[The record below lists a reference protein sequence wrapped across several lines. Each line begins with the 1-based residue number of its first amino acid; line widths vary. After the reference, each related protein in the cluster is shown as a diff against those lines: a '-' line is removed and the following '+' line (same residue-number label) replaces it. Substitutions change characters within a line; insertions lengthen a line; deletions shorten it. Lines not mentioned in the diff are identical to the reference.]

1 MQMKRT
7 ILIPTDFSI
16 ESLKFLVEAVQSVQ
30 IGSVNV
36 VFLHCAHL
44 PNSIVDLLLFSKK
57 ELIKTLVTPAFDDAC
72 KVIRSKYESKINSL
86 RIEIFTGFTQA
97 AFENFLEGNKIDE
110 AFTPKGYQLQLPK
123 NSFDPM
129 PFINRSGL
137 PITEVTWKQV
147 GDTPEKNQLA
157 ELFLI

>member
-1 MQMKRT
+1 MKRT

-36 VFLHCAHL
+36 VFLHCAYL
-44 PNSIVDLLLFSKK
+44 PNSILDLLFFSKK
-57 ELIKTLVTPAFDDAC
+57 ELIKTLVTPAFEDAC
-72 KVIRSKYESKINSL
+72 KVIRSKYATKINSL
-86 RIEIFTGFTQA
+86 RIEMFTGFTHA
-97 AFENFLEGNKIDE
+97 AFENFLVGNRIDE
-110 AFTPKGYQLQLPK
+110 IFTPKGYQLQLPK

-129 PFINRSGL
+129 PYINRASL
-137 PITEVTWKQV
+137 PITEVTWKHV
-147 GDTPEKNQLA
+147 VDTPEKNQLA